1 MTRKRLIRRRDKIL
15 EMLEGQDEVS
25 VSSLLTELQVSDETL
40 RKDLIDME
48 RQGMVL
54 RKHGKVSLVLNCGDD
69 DFGIRTMQ
77 NSHAKERI
85 AREVLRHIPAGDE
98 IIGLDVGTTTWNVA
112 KLLLNDPSKT
122 IVTNSMEIVSL
133 YAQEEKS
140 NVYCAGG
147 NLRGV
152 DKGFYGYWTMDNL
165 KTINMTVSVIGTP
178 GIMNRDGIGA
188 ISFDDKDIKQ
198 IYTKNS
204 QKVIAA
210 FDSTKC
216 TRGALVDG
224 VSWDDIDL
232 VITDDGIPEA
242 DRERIEKRTTLI
254 IV

>member
-1 MTRKRLIRRRDKIL
+1 
-15 EMLEGQDEVS
+15 
-25 VSSLLTELQVSDETL
+25 
-40 RKDLIDME
+40 
-48 RQGMVL
+48 
-54 RKHGKVSLVLNCGDD
+54 
-69 DFGIRTMQ
+69 
-77 NSHAKERI
+77 
-85 AREVLRHIPAGDE
+85 
-98 IIGLDVGTTTWNVA
+98 
-112 KLLLNDPSKT
+112 
-122 IVTNSMEIVSL
+122 
-133 YAQEEKS
+133 
-140 NVYCAGG
+140 
-147 NLRGV
+147 
-152 DKGFYGYWTMDNL
+152 MDNL

-204 QKVIAA
+204 QKVIAV